1 MDKDILSQEPFT
13 KITAKSKG
21 NDTIRYVTFNVNGI
35 KTIFNYHPW
44 NKFNQDYNALFN
56 LLHADIITLQELK
69 LSESTI
75 QQAKNIAH
83 LSDFKSFIS
92 LPTTKKGYSGVGLF
106 IRIPKE
112 GKDAKHLTVIK
123 AEEGITGWLGSR
135 NGNKV
140 PYRELSDNI
149 GGYTDF
155 DQQLGQ
161 FLDSEGRCVVVE
173 FADNTVVFG
182 VYCPANSQKT
192 YEGELFRLTFMKL
205 LLERCRNLQRMGK
218 KVVVMGDININLDL
232 IDNAEGIEQGVK
244 DNSIRRSLLGHTF
257 ECMNYEE
264 CVKFKSSLD
273 ARILLNKYVYRTMWQ
288 DLNIDGKEENNDD
301 ERKQFLYDTTR
312 YVQGRRMK
320 MYTVWN
326 TLTNSR
332 EINYGSRIDLILF
345 SDASMVRNISQA
357 DIWPFIL
364 GSDHCPVFTDY
375 DIEEEYYADDITE
388 IPVKLNLEAKFHFK
402 LEKSRDIT
410 SLFGSQKTKAKT
422 NVNTNTNTN
431 TNTSASTSNTS
442 STSSTPK
449 PETSSQESNP
459 KPKYVYKS
467 RKIEKPEKKK
477 QNKSINH
484 YFK

>member
-13 KITAKSKG
+13 KITAKSTS
-21 NDTIRYVTFNVNGI
+21 NSTIRYVTFNVNGV

-83 LSDFKSFIS
+83 LKDFKSFIS
-92 LPTTKKGYSGVGLF
+92 LPATKKGYSGVGLF
-106 IRIPKE
+106 IRNPPE
-112 GKDAKHLTVIK
+112 GKNAKHLTVIK
-123 AEEGITGWLGSR
+123 AEEGITGWLCSR
-135 NGNKV
+135 NGEKV
-140 PYRELSDNI
+140 PYRELNDNI

-155 DQQLGQ
+155 DLQLGQ

-173 FADNTVVFG
+173 LADNTVIFA
-182 VYCPANSQKT
+182 VYCPANSQRT

-205 LLERCRNLQRMGK
+205 LLERCRNLQAMGK

-232 IDNAEGIEQGVK
+232 IDNAEGIELGIK
-244 DNSIRRSLLGHTF
+244 DNSVRMAVTGHRF
-257 ECMNYEE
+257 ESINYEE

-288 DLNIDGKEENNDD
+288 DLTTDGKEQNKDD
-301 ERKQFLYDTTR
+301 EGKQFLYDTTR

-332 EINYGSRIDLILF
+332 EVNYGSRIDLILF
-345 SDASMVRNISQA
+345 SDETMVRNVSQA
-357 DIWPFIL
+357 DIWPCIL
-364 GSDHCPVFTDY
+364 GSDHCPVFTDC
-375 DIEEEYYADDITE
+375 DVVTSNDDE
-388 IPVKLNLEAKFHFK
+388 DEDNVLEVPGKLNFEAKYHFK
-402 LEKSRDIT
+402 LDKTRDIT
-410 SLFGSQKTKAKT
+410 SLFGSKKPKKAIGKD
-422 NVNTNTNTN
+422 
-431 TNTSASTSNTS
+431 TS
-442 STSSTPK
+442 SSSSESTTPK
-449 PETSSQESNP
+449 PETSSQESSQ
-459 KPKYVYKS
+459 KSKYVYKS
-467 RKIEKPEKKK
+467 RKVEKPEKKK
-477 QNKSINH
+477 PSKNKSISN